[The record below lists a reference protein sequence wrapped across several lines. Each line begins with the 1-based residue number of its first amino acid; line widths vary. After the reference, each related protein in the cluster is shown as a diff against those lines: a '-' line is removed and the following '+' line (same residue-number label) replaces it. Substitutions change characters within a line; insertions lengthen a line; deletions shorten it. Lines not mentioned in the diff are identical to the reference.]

1 VRMQTTPPCSAHC
14 GPARLRSVGV
24 DHERA
29 QVRLEGIEIGVA
41 VEQVAP
47 VRDGVGCDE
56 TVDGLA
62 DGDAE
67 PPQCAGVAA
76 LRTARPASYKRGE
89 ARSGAIHRRCAVLAP
104 ARRRLAMNY
113 QADMGCKPAAAES
126 TPTASVSFAPLNPYA
141 ECPYHQ
147 SGAWRP

>member
-1 VRMQTTPPCSAHC
+1 
-14 GPARLRSVGV
+14 V

-62 DGDAE
+62 DGNAE
-67 PPQCAGVAA
+67 PPQCAGVA
-76 LRTARPASYKRGE
+76 
-89 ARSGAIHRRCAVLAP
+89 
-104 ARRRLAMNY
+104 
-113 QADMGCKPAAAES
+113 S
-126 TPTASVSFAPLNPYA
+126 TPDGQAGVLQTRGGS
-141 ECPYHQ
+141 
-147 SGAWRP
+147 